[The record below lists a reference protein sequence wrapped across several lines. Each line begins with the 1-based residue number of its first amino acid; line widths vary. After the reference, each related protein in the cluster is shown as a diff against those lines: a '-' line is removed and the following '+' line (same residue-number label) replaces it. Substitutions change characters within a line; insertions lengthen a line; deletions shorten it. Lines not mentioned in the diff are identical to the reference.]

1 MPFSA
6 TTRDWLAWKG
16 VVLALVFAA
25 LILSGS
31 NTAFAHANLADADP
45 APNSVLDTS
54 PSKITIWFTEPLEP
68 SFSSIE
74 VLDSEGSRV
83 DNDDSAVDPANPT
96 VMYVTLPD
104 DLPKGTYTV
113 AWRNLSTVDGHTI
126 RGTFFYS
133 VGEPLSAQPSDLADE
148 PVLQSPAEP
157 FMRWA
162 VLLGGLTVL
171 GVLILWLV
179 VLRPP
184 LASMSNTEGLV
195 ARVRGRTARIAIA
208 GIGIALVGSAGH
220 LLVQASSVHE
230 ISLIETLGEPIRFVI
245 TQTEWGRGWL
255 QRTSLLIGA
264 LGPMLALLRLRKAP
278 SHRRD
283 TALWISAFLVTA
295 LAMVTLSTTSHGA
308 ATPGIEFA
316 ATVTDYIHLIA
327 AAFWVGGLFGL
338 ALILP
343 VVFSHSPGATVRQVI
358 LVVLPRF
365 SLVAGLSVVALIVTG
380 LYSAWAHVTVLPAL
394 AMPYGQ
400 TLVIKTALVGILL
413 VFGATNLLWLIPAIR
428 ADRKAA
434 SLLRRTVT
442 AEAIVGVLVILA
454 AAYLT
459 SLEPARQVASR
470 QGIGVPQ
477 SLTFQDTAEGATIDV
492 DIEPGQV
499 GPNTVTVTLTDRQGS
514 RITNATGVDVR
525 LSYLDADLGEE
536 PRPSAPSGEGEFRI
550 TEAPI
555 NIAGPYQLEVAV
567 RRPDTFD
574 ARTAFRFEVAS
585 GGGVSS
591 SAIFPSEDTGRLLF
605 GVELAVLG
613 FVFLAVGIPLGG
625 WYSRRGLAVM
635 APGLVVFLIGAG
647 VIFTAQFGES
657 ASSAERNPFAP
668 NPESLAIGERVYGE
682 NCAACHGPQGRGD
695 GPAGA
700 GLDPS
705 PANLIIH
712 VPLHPDRAL
721 FEFINEGIS
730 GTAMVGLAG
739 RYTDEEIW
747 HVINYIKT
755 LE

>member
-1 MPFSA
+1 MPLPCI
-6 TTRDWLAWKG
+6 TRGSLPWKG
-16 VVLALVFAA
+16 AVLALLVAV
-25 LILSGS
+25 LVLSLPDS
-31 NTAFAHANLADADP
+31 ASAHANLADAEP
-45 APNSVLDTS
+45 APNSVLES
-54 PSKITIWFTEPLEP
+54 LPAKITIWFTEPLEP
-68 SFSSIE
+68 SFSAIE
-74 VLDSEGSRV
+74 VLDSQGRRV

-96 VMYVTLPD
+96 VMSVTLVD
-104 DLPKGTYTV
+104 DLPNGTYTV

-133 VGEPLSAQPSDLADE
+133 VGEPLSATPQVNEPE

-157 FMRWA
+157 FVRWA
-162 VLLGGLTVL
+162 VLLGGLSVL
-171 GVLILWLV
+171 GVLMLWLV
-179 VLRPP
+179 VVRPP
-184 LASMSNTEGLV
+184 LVSINDAEPLLS
-195 ARVRGRTARIAIA
+195 AVRDRINMIAIA
-208 GIGIALVGSAGH
+208 GIIVALAGSFAH

-230 ISLIETLGEPIRFVI
+230 VSIFDAIGEPVRFVI
-245 TQTEWGRGWL
+245 SQTEWGRGWL

-264 LGPMLALLRLRKAP
+264 LGPTLAVMRLRRAP
-278 SHRRD
+278 SDRRD
-283 TALWISAFLVTA
+283 AALWLSTFLVTA
-295 LAMVTLSTTSHGA
+295 LAMATLSTTSHGA
-308 ATPGIEFA
+308 ATPGIELA
-316 ATVTDYIHLIA
+316 ATVTDFIHLVA

-343 VVFSHSPGATVRQVI
+343 LFFSQPPEGGARQVI
-358 LVVLPRF
+358 LAVLPRF
-365 SLVAGLSVVALIVTG
+365 SLVAGLSVAALVVTG

-394 AMPYGQ
+394 AVPYGQ
-400 TLVIKTALVGILL
+400 TLVIKNVLVGVLL

-428 ADRKAA
+428 SDRTAA
-434 SLLRRTVT
+434 SRLRLTVT
-442 AEAIVGVLVILA
+442 AEAVVGVLVILA

-470 QGIGVPQ
+470 EGIGVPQ

-492 DIEPGQV
+492 DIKPGHV
-499 GPNTVTVTLTDRQGS
+499 GANTVTVTLTDRRGD

-525 LSYLDADLGEE
+525 LTYLDADLGED
-536 PRPSAPSGEGEFRI
+536 PVLTAPGGEGEFVAGDAR
-550 TEAPI
+550 I

-591 SAIFPSEDTGRLLF
+591 SAIAPSADTGRLLF

-613 FVFLAVGIPLGG
+613 FLFLAVGIPLGG

-635 APGLVVFLIGAG
+635 TPGLVVFMIGAG
-647 VIFTAQFGES
+647 VFFTAQFGEDP
-657 ASSAERNPFAP
+657 SSAERNPFAP

-682 NCAACHGPQGRGD
+682 TCATCHGVQGRGD
-695 GPAGA
+695 GPTGA
-700 GLDPS
+700 GLDPP
-705 PANLIIH
+705 PANLIVH
-712 VPLHPDRAL
+712 VPLHPDRIL
-721 FEFINEGIS
+721 FDFISEGIS

>member
-1 MPFSA
+1 MPLPGTKRGS
-6 TTRDWLAWKG
+6 
-16 VVLALVFAA
+16 LVWRIAA
-25 LILSGS
+25 LAFVVSVIILFPPDPAS
-31 NTAFAHANLADADP
+31 AHANLADAEP
-45 APNSVLDTS
+45 APNSVLDKP

-68 SFSSIE
+68 SFSAIE
-74 VLDSEGSRV
+74 VLDSQGDRV
-83 DNDDSAVDPANPT
+83 DNDDSAVDPRDPT
-96 VMYVTLPD
+96 VMSVTVKE
-104 DLPKGTYTV
+104 DLPNGAYTV

-133 VGEPLSAQPSDLADE
+133 VGEPLSAQPPDLPSE
-148 PVLQSPAEP
+148 PALQSPAEP

-162 VLLGGLTVL
+162 VLLGGLSVL
-171 GVLILWLV
+171 GVLMLWLV

-184 LASMSNTEGLV
+184 IVSMSDTEDLV
-195 ARVRGRTARIAIA
+195 ARVRERADMIAIA
-208 GIGIALVGSAGH
+208 GIVVALLGSVGH

-230 ISLIETLGEPIRFVI
+230 VSLIETLGEPIRFVL

-264 LGPMLALLRLRKAP
+264 LGPIWALMRLRKAP
-278 SHRRD
+278 SGRRD
-283 TALWISAFLVTA
+283 TVLWISAILVTA
-295 LAMVTLSTTSHGA
+295 LAMATLSTTSHGA
-308 ATPGIEFA
+308 ATPGIELA
-316 ATVTDYIHLIA
+316 ATVTDYIHLLA

-343 VVFSHSPGATVRQVI
+343 VVFSHSPDGSVRQVV
-358 LVVLPRF
+358 LAVLPRF
-365 SLVAGLSVVALIVTG
+365 SLVAGLSVVALVVTG

-394 AMPYGQ
+394 VVPYGQ
-400 TLVIKTALVGILL
+400 TLLIKTALVAVLL
-413 VFGATNLLWLIPAIR
+413 VFGATNLLWLTPAIR
-428 ADRKAA
+428 ANRKAA
-434 SLLRRTVT
+434 SILRRTVT

-470 QGIGVPQ
+470 EGIGVPQ
-477 SLTFQDTAEGATIDV
+477 SLTFQDTVEGATIDV

-499 GPNTVTVTLTDRQGS
+499 GLNTVAVSLTDRLGE
-514 RITNATGVDVR
+514 RIANATGVDIR
-525 LSYLDADLGEE
+525 LSYLDADLGEGLL
-536 PRPSAPSGEGEFRI
+536 STAPDGDGKYLAAD
-550 TEAPI
+550 API

-635 APGLVVFLIGAG
+635 TAGLVAFMIGAG

-657 ASSAERNPFAP
+657 ATSGDRNPFAP
-668 NPESLAIGERVYGE
+668 NPESLTIGERVYTE
-682 NCAACHGPQGRGD
+682 ACASCHGPQGRGD
-695 GPAGA
+695 GPAAA
-700 GLDPS
+700 GLDPP
-705 PANLIIH
+705 PANLIVH
-712 VPLHPDRAL
+712 VPLHPDRVL
-721 FEFINEGIS
+721 FEFIHDGIA
-730 GTAMVGLAG
+730 GTAMLGLAD

>member
-6 TTRDWLAWKG
+6 TAKGSHVWKATA
-16 VVLALVFAA
+16 LALV
-25 LILSGS
+25 LIVLFLSRPDS
-31 NTAFAHANLADADP
+31 ASSHANLADADP
-45 APNSVLDTS
+45 APNSVIDAS
-54 PSKITIWFTEPLEP
+54 PSRITIWFTEPLEP
-68 SFSSIE
+68 SLSAIE
-74 VLDSEGSRV
+74 VLDSQGNRV
-83 DNDDSAVDPANPT
+83 DNDDSTVNPSDPT
-96 VMYVTLPD
+96 VMYVTLQD
-104 DLPKGTYTV
+104 DLPNGAYTV
-113 AWRNLSTVDGHTI
+113 VWRSLSTVDSHTI

-133 VGEPLSAQPSDLADE
+133 VGQPLSVGSSDLTSETA
-148 PVLQSPAEP
+148 LLSPAEP
-157 FMRWA
+157 FMRWI
-162 VLLGGLTVL
+162 VLLGGLSVL
-171 GVLILWLV
+171 GVLMLWLV

-184 LASMSNTEGLV
+184 LLAMSDTEDLL
-195 ARVRGRTARIAIA
+195 ARVRDRTDKIVLA
-208 GIGIALVGSAGH
+208 GIVVALLGSLGH

-230 ISLIETLGEPIRFVI
+230 VSLLDALGEPVRFVI
-245 TQTEWGRGWL
+245 TDTEWGRGWL

-264 LGPMLALLRLRKAP
+264 LGPAIAVMRLRRVP

-283 TALWISAFLVTA
+283 TALWLSTFLVTA
-295 LAMVTLSTTSHGA
+295 LAMATLSTTSHGA
-308 ATPGIEFA
+308 ATPGIELA

-343 VVFSHSPGATVRQVI
+343 LFFSHAPEGGTRQVI
-358 LVVLPRF
+358 LAVLPRF
-365 SLVAGLSVVALIVTG
+365 SLVAGLSVAVLTITG

-394 AMPYGQ
+394 VVPYGQ
-400 TLVIKTALVGILL
+400 TLVVKTALVGVLL

-428 ADRKAA
+428 SDRTAA
-434 SLLRRTVT
+434 SRLRLTVT
-442 AEAIVGVLVILA
+442 AEAIIGVLVILA

-470 QGIGVPQ
+470 EGIGLPQ

-492 DIEPGQV
+492 DIEPGRL
-499 GPNTVTVTLTDRQGS
+499 GPNTVTVMLADRRGGP
-514 RITNATGVDVR
+514 IVNASGVDIR
-525 LSYLDADLGEE
+525 LSYLDADLGEGVL
-536 PRPSAPSGEGEFRI
+536 PTGRAGEGEFL
-550 TEAPI
+550 AGDVPI
-555 NIAGPYQLEVAV
+555 NIAGAYQLEVTV

-591 SAIFPSEDTGRLLF
+591 SAIFPSADTGRLLF

-613 FVFLAVGIPLGG
+613 FLFLAVGIPLGG
-625 WYSRRGLAVM
+625 WYSRRGLTVM
-635 APGLVVFLIGAG
+635 TPGLVVFMIGAG
-647 VIFTAQFGES
+647 VFFTAQFGEDS
-657 ASSAERNPFAP
+657 SSADRNPFAP
-668 NPESLAIGERVYGE
+668 NPESLATGERVYGE
-682 NCAACHGPQGRGD
+682 ACTSCHGAEGYGD
-695 GPAGA
+695 GPAGV

-712 VPLHPDRAL
+712 VPLHPDRIL
-721 FEFINEGIS
+721 FGFISEGIA

>member
-1 MPFSA
+1 MPFSG
-6 TTRDWLAWKG
+6 TTRDWFIWKG
-16 VVLALVFAA
+16 VALAFVFAV
-25 LILSGS
+25 LILSRPES
-31 NTAFAHANLADADP
+31 ASAHANLADADP
-45 APNSVLDTS
+45 APNSVLDS
-54 PSKITIWFTEPLEP
+54 APSKITIRFTEPLEP
-68 SFSSIE
+68 SFSAIE
-74 VLDSEGSRV
+74 VLDSQGSRV

-96 VMYVTLPD
+96 VMQVTLQD
-104 DLPKGTYTV
+104 DLLNGTYTV

-133 VGEPLSAQPSDLADE
+133 VGEPLSAQPSELADE
-148 PVLQSPAEP
+148 PALQSPAEP

-162 VLLGGLTVL
+162 VLLGGLSVL
-171 GVLILWLV
+171 GVLMLWLV

-184 LASMSNTEGLV
+184 LVSMSDAEDLV
-195 ARVRGRTARIAIA
+195 ARVRDRTDIIAIA
-208 GIGIALVGSAGH
+208 GIVVALLGSAGH

-230 ISLIETLGEPIRFVI
+230 VSLIETLGEPIRFVV
-245 TQTEWGRGWL
+245 TETEWGRGWL

-264 LGPMLALLRLRKAP
+264 LGPIWALLRLRKAP

-295 LAMVTLSTTSHGA
+295 LAMATLSTTSHGA
-308 ATPGIEFA
+308 ATPGIELA
-316 ATVTDYIHLIA
+316 ATVTDYIHLLA

-343 VVFSHSPGATVRQVI
+343 VVFSHSPDGNVRQVI
-358 LVVLPRF
+358 LAVLPRF
-365 SLVAGLSVVALIVTG
+365 SLVAGLSFAALIVTG

-394 AMPYGQ
+394 AVPYGQ
-400 TLVIKTALVGILL
+400 TLVIKTALVAILL

-434 SLLRRTVT
+434 SILRRTVT

-477 SLTFQDTAEGATIDV
+477 SLTFQDTAEGTTIGV

-499 GPNTVTVTLTDRQGS
+499 GANTVTVTLTDRRGN

-525 LSYLDADLGEE
+525 LTYLDADLGEDSLSTT
-536 PRPSAPSGEGEFRI
+536 PGGEGEFVAQDTR
-550 TEAPI
+550 I

-585 GGGVSS
+585 GGGISS

-613 FVFLAVGIPLGG
+613 FLFLAVGIPLGG

-635 APGLVVFLIGAG
+635 TPGLVVFIIGSG

-657 ASSAERNPFAP
+657 ASSGDRNPFPP
-668 NPESLAIGERVYGE
+668 NPKSLSIGERVYTE
-682 NCAACHGPQGRGD
+682 ACTSCHGVQGRGD
-695 GPAGA
+695 GPAAA
-700 GLDPS
+700 GLDPP

-712 VPLHPDRAL
+712 VPLHPDRIL
-721 FEFINEGIS
+721 FDFIHDGIA
-730 GTAMVGLAG
+730 GTAMVSLAD